1 MSGSKGKVFWRNC
14 GYLLG
19 AGIIVSCASQ
29 PESMEAAYVSPL
41 KYKDYDCDQI
51 MMEMNYVSDRTVTLY
66 ERLNKKADDD
76 AVQMGVGL
84 VLFWPALFFLEGGDG
99 PEASEYTQLKGEFE
113 ALRDVSVQKKCDP
126 QTMPKS
132 PEEIIKEKA
141 EQEKRAKKQES
152 TGTGYPGLQGN

>member
-1 MSGSKGKVFWRNC
+1 MTGSYGKALWRNC

-19 AGIIVSCASQ
+19 AGIIASCASQ

-41 KYKDYDCDQI
+41 KYKGYDCDQI
-51 MMEMNYVSDRTVTLY
+51 MTEMNYVSERTVTLY
-66 ERLNKKADDD
+66 DRLNKKADDD

-113 ALRDVSVQKKCDP
+113 ALREASVQKKCDP
-126 QTMPKS
+126 GMLPKS
-132 PEEIIKEKA
+132 PEQIVKEKD
-141 EQEKRAKKQES
+141 EQKKKAKEQDS
-152 TGTGYPGLQGN
+152 TATDYPGLKGN